1 MSSCHECLGPIWNYS
16 CDPSRNISCDCYPR
30 LIIKKLYYI
39 EIVLYKTILLEKP
52 PRYLRRKSWNLFG
65 GIPGQK
71 LSTFRNN
78 LLRKSFRKISKG
90 TPWVHGLVTSRE
102 IHGKNDKAL
111 QKLSEEFWNFRLKV
125 QEEFMKHFLKKK
137 IPGRIFAGII

>member
-1 MSSCHECLGPIWNYS
+1 M
-16 CDPSRNISCDCYPR
+16 
-30 LIIKKLYYI
+30 YYI

-137 IPGRIFAGII
+137 NPGKNFCRNYIKKNWSIFAEHPWRISVRISGGRCPKNPWRS